1 MIAMADYVF
10 CSKDSNHYEKINFYL
25 KFEGETYYLFTQH
38 YSNTAWDRFKMGV
51 RLDEALKHQS
61 GLALKSFNEKLPK
74 FIKYIEDTEGI
85 TVLKKT
91 AKKNSRKKISRRNA
105 DFREAA

>member
-61 GLALKSFNEKLPK
+61 GLALKSFNNKLPK
-74 FIKYIEDTEGI
+74 FNKQFF
-85 TVLKKT
+85 
-91 AKKNSRKKISRRNA
+91 KILRYRSDCFNI
-105 DFREAA
+105 FI

>member
-1 MIAMADYVF
+1 MAGYVF

-61 GLALKSFNEKLPK
+61 GLALKSLAVACGNQP
-74 FIKYIEDTEGI
+74 
-85 TVLKKT
+85 
-91 AKKNSRKKISRRNA
+91 AP
-105 DFREAA
+105 AAWLL